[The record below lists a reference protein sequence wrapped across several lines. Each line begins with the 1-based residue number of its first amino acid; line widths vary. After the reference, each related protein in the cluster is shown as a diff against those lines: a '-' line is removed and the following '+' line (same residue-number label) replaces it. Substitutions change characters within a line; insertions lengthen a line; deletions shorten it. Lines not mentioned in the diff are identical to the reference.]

1 MEAPPPPPAWSGP
14 VSAPALVWAAEVAPH
29 ASNSVGIGGA
39 VLDRSSNDPQRLLL
53 LLLLVALASSAAD
66 IFNADAE
73 VHVDAEAG
81 VGAGVEE
88 DEEQ

>member
-53 LLLLVALASSAAD
+53 LLLLLVALASSAAD

-73 VHVDAEAG
+73 VDAEAG

-88 DEEQ
+88 EEEQ